1 MAQTLKV
8 ETLQMRNDTA
18 ANWNSKNPVLA
29 KGEMGVEIDT
39 KKFKFG
45 DGITKWQELSY
56 ASSNEYDLP
65 TATTSTLG
73 GVKSQAAGTDKV
85 VVASDGTMSVSEV
98 TTATKL
104 KTARSITLSGDVSGS
119 ASFDGS
125 AAVAIQANLRNS
137 GVTAG
142 TYTKVT
148 VDAKGRVTT
157 ATNLSESDIPNLST
171 SKITG
176 IGTAATKNVGSA
188 AGNVPMLNESGK
200 LDESILP
207 ALAITEPHVVDNQE
221 EMLALEAQTG
231 DVAVRTDGAGSFI
244 LKQSPASVLDNWIQ
258 LRGATA
264 AVLSVNGKTGAVTL
278 TTSDIAEG
286 SKLYYTDKRATTNFN
301 TNIAKTK
308 VESLSDGV
316 SYVKNSDTFIL
327 NCGNA

>member
-98 TTATKL
+98 TAATKL

-119 ASFDGS
+119 ASFSLLCFLINGRNLTLKATYYCFIVPLS
-125 AAVAIQANLRNS
+125 IQ
-137 GVTAG
+137 
-142 TYTKVT
+142 
-148 VDAKGRVTT
+148 
-157 ATNLSESDIPNLST
+157 
-171 SKITG
+171 
-176 IGTAATKNVGSA
+176 NVG
-188 AGNVPMLNESGK
+188 VK
-200 LDESILP
+200 HKWRD
-207 ALAITEPHVVDNQE
+207 
-221 EMLALEAQTG
+221 
-231 DVAVRTDGAGSFI
+231 
-244 LKQSPASVLDNWIQ
+244 
-258 LRGATA
+258 
-264 AVLSVNGKTGAVTL
+264 
-278 TTSDIAEG
+278 
-286 SKLYYTDKRATTNFN
+286 YYN
-301 TNIAKTK
+301 
-308 VESLSDGV
+308 
-316 SYVKNSDTFIL
+316 
-327 NCGNA
+327 

>member
-1 MAQTLKV
+1 MAQTLNV

-18 ANWNSKNPVLA
+18 ANWTSRNPILA

-45 DGITKWQELSY
+45 DGITSWQDLSY

-73 GVKSQAAGTDKV
+73 GVKSQAAGTNNV
-85 VVASDGTMSVSEV
+85 VVAADGTMSVSEV
-98 TTATKL
+98 TASTKL
-104 KTARSITLSGDVSGS
+104 KTARNITLSGDINGS
-119 ASFDGS
+119 TSFDGS
-125 AAVAIQANLRNS
+125 AAVAIQANLMNS

-157 ATNLSESDIPNLST
+157 ATNLVASDIPNLTT
-171 SKITG
+171 SKITD
-176 IGTAATKNVGSA
+176 IGTAATKNVGTA
-188 AGNVPMLNESGK
+188 AGNVPMLNKSGK
-200 LDESILP
+200 LDESIIP
-207 ALAITEPHVVDNQE
+207 ALAITEPHVVDSQE
-221 EMLALEAQTG
+221 EMLALAAQTG

-244 LKQSPASVLDNWIQ
+244 LKQTPASVLDNWIQ

-264 AVLSVNGKTGAVTL
+264 AVLSVNGKTGAITL

-286 SKLYYTDKRATTNFN
+286 SKLYYTEARATSNFN

-308 VESLSDGV
+308 VKNLSDGG
-316 SYVKNSDTFIL
+316 SYVKNSDTFVL

>member
-1 MAQTLKV
+1 MAQTLNV

-18 ANWNSKNPVLA
+18 ANWTSKNPILA
-29 KGEMGVEIDT
+29 KGELGVEIDT

-45 DGITKWQELSY
+45 DGITAWQDLSY

-73 GVKSQAAGTDKV
+73 GVKSQAVGTNKV
-85 VVASDGTMSVSEV
+85 VVAADGTMSVSEV
-98 TTATKL
+98 TASTKL
-104 KTARSITLSGDVSGS
+104 KTARNITLSGDINGS
-119 ASFDGS
+119 TSFDGS
-125 AAVAIQANLRNS
+125 AAVAIQANLTNS

-157 ATNLSESDIPNLST
+157 ATNLVASDIPNLTT
-171 SKITG
+171 SKITD
-176 IGTAATKNVGSA
+176 IGTAATKNVGTA

-200 LDESILP
+200 LDESIIP
-207 ALAITEPHVVDNQE
+207 ALAITEPHVVDSQE

-244 LKQSPASVLDNWIQ
+244 LKQAPASVLDNWIQ

-264 AVLSVNGKTGAVTL
+264 AVLSVNGKTGAITL

-286 SKLYYTDKRATTNFN
+286 SKLYYTEARATSNFN

-308 VESLSDGV
+308 VENLSDGG
-316 SYVKNSDTFIL
+316 SYVKNSDTFVL

>member
-98 TTATKL
+98 TAATKL

-125 AAVAIQANLRNS
+125 AAVAIQANLGNS

-207 ALAITEPHVVDNQE
+207 ALAITEPHVVDNEE

-231 DVAVRTDGAGSFI
+231 DVAVRKEQRLPPVVQPDRRRRHHRGREEFPGLQATENQCFPSDRIHSLTDVPELTGQGLGNRKNRKTHTRGYGNK
-244 LKQSPASVLDNWIQ
+244 LKYVFPHFLMQ
-258 LRGATA
+258 R
-264 AVLSVNGKTGAVTL
+264 L
-278 TTSDIAEG
+278 TS
-286 SKLYYTDKRATTNFN
+286 TDKA
-301 TNIAKTK
+301 
-308 VESLSDGV
+308 
-316 SYVKNSDTFIL
+316 
-327 NCGNA
+327 

>member
-125 AAVAIQANLRNS
+125 AAVAIQANLGNS

-207 ALAITEPHVVDNQE
+207 ALAITEPHV
-221 EMLALEAQTG
+221 
-231 DVAVRTDGAGSFI
+231 
-244 LKQSPASVLDNWIQ
+244 
-258 LRGATA
+258 A

-286 SKLYYTDKRATTNFN
+286 SKLYYTDERATTNFN

>member
-1 MAQTLKV
+1 MAQTLNV

-18 ANWNSKNPVLA
+18 ANWTSRNPILA

-45 DGITKWQELSY
+45 DGITSWQDRSS
-56 ASSNEYDLP
+56 ASSKEDDLP

-73 GVKSQAAGTDKV
+73 GVKSQAAGTNNV
-85 VVASDGTMSVSEV
+85 VVAADGTMSVSEV
-98 TTATKL
+98 TASTKL
-104 KTARSITLSGDVSGS
+104 KTARNITLSGDINGS
-119 ASFDGS
+119 TSFDGS
-125 AAVAIQANLRNS
+125 AAVAIQANLMNS

-157 ATNLSESDIPNLST
+157 ATNLVASDIPNLTT
-171 SKITG
+171 SKITD
-176 IGTAATKNVGSA
+176 IGTAATKNVGTA

-200 LDESILP
+200 LDESIIP
-207 ALAITEPHVVDNQE
+207 ALAITEPHVVDSQE
-221 EMLALEAQTG
+221 EMLALAAQTG

-244 LKQSPASVLDNWIQ
+244 LKQTPASVLDNWIQ

-264 AVLSVNGKTGAVTL
+264 AVLSVNGKTGAITL

-286 SKLYYTDKRATTNFN
+286 SKLYYTEARATSNFN

-308 VESLSDGV
+308 VENLSDGG
-316 SYVKNSDTFIL
+316 SYVKNSDTFVL

>member
-98 TTATKL
+98 TA
-104 KTARSITLSGDVSGS
+104 ASITLSGDVSGS

-125 AAVAIQANLRNS
+125 AAVAIQANLGNS

-207 ALAITEPHVVDNQE
+207 ALAITEPHVVDNEE

-231 DVAVRTDGAGSFI
+231 DVATDGAGSFI

-286 SKLYYTDKRATTNFN
+286 SKLYYTDERATANFN

-308 VESLSDGV
+308 VESLSDGA

>member
-98 TTATKL
+98 TTAT
-104 KTARSITLSGDVSGS
+104 LSGDVSGS

-125 AAVAIQANLRNS
+125 AAVAIQANLGNS

-286 SKLYYTDKRATTNFN
+286 SKLYYTDERATTNFN

>member
-1 MAQTLKV
+1 MAQTLNV

-18 ANWNSKNPVLA
+18 ANWTSRNPILA

-45 DGITKWQELSY
+45 DGITSWKDLSY
-56 ASSNEYDLP
+56 ASSKEYDLP

-73 GVKSQAAGTDKV
+73 GVKSQAAGTNNV
-85 VVASDGTMSVSEV
+85 VVAADGTMSVSEV
-98 TTATKL
+98 TASTKL
-104 KTARSITLSGDVSGS
+104 TTARNITLSGDINGS
-119 ASFDGS
+119 TYFDGS
-125 AAVAIQANLRNS
+125 TAVAIQANLMNS

-157 ATNLSESDIPNLST
+157 ATNLVASDIPNLTT
-171 SKITG
+171 SKITD
-176 IGTAATKNVGSA
+176 IGTAATKNVGTA

-200 LDESILP
+200 LDESIIP
-207 ALAITEPHVVDNQE
+207 ALAITEPHVVDSQE
-221 EMLALEAQTG
+221 EMLALAAQTG

-244 LKQSPASVLDNWIQ
+244 LKQTPASVLDNWIQ

-264 AVLSVNGKTGAVTL
+264 AVLSVNGKTGAITL

-286 SKLYYTDKRATTNFN
+286 SKLYYTEARATSNFN

-308 VESLSDGV
+308 VENLSDGG
-316 SYVKNSDTFIL
+316 SYVKNSDTFVL